1 MGASGTSREKRV
13 AERIRADLMT
23 LLLRGSIRDP
33 ELQGAIV
40 SGVEVTSDLS
50 LARVWM
56 RAIEGDADVPRQKRL
71 VRAMKRAT
79 GFIRRELGRTL
90 QLRRVPELRF
100 EWDSSADRAARVGEL
115 LEELATERRDVERR
129 DAERRDSERREADV
143 ASAAGAVKEGE
154 R

>member
-71 VRAMKRAT
+71 VRAMKRAS

-115 LEELATERRDVERR
+115 LEELATERREADRR
-129 DAERRDSERREADV
+129 EADRREADV
-143 ASAAGAVKEGE
+143 ASAGPAVKEGE

>member
-1 MGASGTSREKRV
+1 MGASGASREKRV

-40 SGVEVTSDLS
+40 SGVDVTSDLS

-56 RAIEGDADVPRQKRL
+56 RALEGDADVPRQKRL
-71 VRAMKRAT
+71 VRAMKRAS

-90 QLRRVPELRF
+90 QMKRVPELRF
-100 EWDSSADRAARVGEL
+100 EWDTGADRASRVEEL
-115 LEELATERRDVERR
+115 LQEIASERR
-129 DAERRDSERREADV
+129 DAIAPGD
-143 ASAAGAVKEGE
+143 ASAVGAAAPVSAADAAKEDE